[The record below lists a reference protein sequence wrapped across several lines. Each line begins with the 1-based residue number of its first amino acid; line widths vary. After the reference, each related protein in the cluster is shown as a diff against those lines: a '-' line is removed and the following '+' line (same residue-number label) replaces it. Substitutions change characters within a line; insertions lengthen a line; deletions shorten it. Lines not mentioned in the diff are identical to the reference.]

1 MAELKVIK
9 VAGLDKLTNVNV
21 PLDAIL
27 VKGVLKDLVVVDEL
41 VLVDQHNDKVVI
53 TAMAAESPARRP
65 FESHQDVRTA
75 GAGSR
80 RAQPPQ

>member
-9 VAGLDKLTNVNV
+9 VAGLDKLANVNV

-41 VLVDQHNDKVVI
+41 VLVLG
-53 TAMAAESPARRP
+53 SPLDSGEGEGARVERVKHCAVDCT
-65 FESHQDVRTA
+65 SCALLNLGQL
-75 GAGSR
+75 
-80 RAQPPQ
+80 